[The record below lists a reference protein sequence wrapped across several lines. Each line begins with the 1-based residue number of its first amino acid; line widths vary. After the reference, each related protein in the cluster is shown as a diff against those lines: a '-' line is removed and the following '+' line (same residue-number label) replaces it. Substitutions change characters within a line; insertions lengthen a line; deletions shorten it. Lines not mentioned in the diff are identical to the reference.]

1 METLHD
7 SIVKLQNDLAS
18 MGESILFIE
27 DVVIDILRLIEKDI
41 TSNDDLSKTLS
52 EIHTKAQ
59 DILCH
64 IIN

>member
-1 METLHD
+1 METLQD
-7 SIVKLQNDLAS
+7 SIVKSQNNLIT
-18 MGESILFIE
+18 MEKSILFIE

-64 IIN
+64 ITN